1 MWMAKTADTG
11 STVTKATAGTEGSA
25 KPKEKS
31 GMFQIQIKSPTR
43 VDLAGGTLDCW
54 PLYLFLGDPVTINVA
69 VDIFTYADLEELA
82 DDRIE
87 LISADLKAR
96 KIYRNL
102 SECLADADPAFE
114 LVRAHLRYWK
124 PKKGFRLSTRSES
137 PVGGGLGGSSSL
149 CISLLKA
156 FSAWMEKPLGTDE
169 MVRIASHLEAQL
181 LLKPTGTQDYFPP
194 IFGGLNFITYGVE
207 GPKVEVRQIDRSL
220 FEDRFLLVYTGRS
233 HHSGI
238 NNWEVIKNWLD
249 GDAKTRSTLMKLA
262 GVSREMKAALD
273 EGRFED
279 LPALFSREY
288 DARTEI
294 SDGFSSPEIRRLA
307 ELASSIGANAKI
319 CGAGGGGCVLIW
331 CPDRQI
337 QAVHELCSKEGF
349 QVLPARPWQEET

>member
-1 MWMAKTADTG
+1 
-11 STVTKATAGTEGSA
+11 
-25 KPKEKS
+25 
-31 GMFQIQIKSPTR
+31 
-43 VDLAGGTLDCW
+43 
-54 PLYLFLGDPVTINVA
+54 
-69 VDIFTYADLEELA
+69 
-82 DDRIE
+82 
-87 LISADLKAR
+87 
-96 KIYRNL
+96 
-102 SECLADADPAFE
+102 

-156 FSAWMEKPLGTDE
+156 FSAWMEKPLDADE

-207 GPKVEVRQIDRSL
+207 GPKVEVRAVDRSL
-220 FEDRFLLVYTGRS
+220 FEGRFLLVYTGRS

-238 NNWEVIKNWLD
+238 NNWEVIKKWLD
-249 GDAKTRSTLMKLA
+249 GDAGTRSALMKLA
-262 GVSREMKAALD
+262 GVSRDMKAALD
-273 EGRFED
+273 QGRVGD

-288 DARTEI
+288 QARTEI

-331 CPDRQI
+331 CPDGQI
-337 QAVHELCSKEGF
+337 QAAHDLCVREGF
-349 QVLPARPWQEET
+349 QVLPARPWQEEA